1 MARIVQKFGG
11 SSVADA
17 ERIFRVARRIT
28 STYQAGNDVCVV
40 LSAQGDTTDD
50 LIAKANEINPDASR
64 REMDMLL
71 SCGEQISIALMAMA
85 IEKLGFPVVSLCGW
99 QIGMMTDSNHSAA
112 RIRRVDCDRVRE
124 ELDKKRIVLVAGFQ
138 GVNRQGDVTTLGR
151 GGSDTTAVALAVALQ
166 ADLCQIYTDVDGV
179 YTCDPRLVPD
189 ARKLDEITYSEM
201 LELASLGAQVLHNR
215 SVELAKSYN
224 VPLEVLS
231 SFTEN
236 PGTIVKEVVNKVE
249 KTYITGVAQDKKI
262 ARVALTGIAD
272 EPGMAYRVFGL
283 LAKNKI
289 NVDMILQSYGH
300 GERKDIVFTLAEKD
314 VPACTK
320 LLEENKQSLGYENLD
335 VSTDVSKVS
344 IVGAG
349 MLGNAGVAAKMFE
362 ALYQARINIRMISTS
377 EIKISVLIDKD
388 ESERAVRAIHS
399 RFFQ

>member
-17 ERIFRVARRIT
+17 ERIFRVARRIA

-215 SVELAKSYN
+215 SVELAKSYS

>member
-1 MARIVQKFGG
+1 MALIVQKFGG
-11 SSVADA
+11 SSVANA
-17 ERIFRVARRIT
+17 ERIFRVAKIIT
-28 STYQAGNDVCVV
+28 DTCQKGNSVCVV

-50 LIAKANEINPDASR
+50 LIAKANEINEAPSR

-99 QIGMMTDSNHSAA
+99 QIGMTTDSNHTAA
-112 RIRRVDCDRVRE
+112 RIKRVDCDRVRQ

-138 GVNRQGDVTTLGR
+138 GVDRQGDVTTLGR
-151 GGSDTTAVALAVALQ
+151 GGSDTTAVAMAVALQ

-231 SFTEN
+231 SFTGN
-236 PGTIVKEVVNKVE
+236 PGTIVKEVVSKVE

-283 LAKNKI
+283 LAKHKI
-289 NVDMILQSYGH
+289 NVDMILQSYGR
-300 GERKDIVFTLAEKD
+300 GESKDIVFTLAEKD
-314 VPACTK
+314 VPACTQ
-320 LLEENKQSLGYENLD
+320 LLEENKQTLGYEALD
-335 VSTDVSKVS
+335 LSTDVSKVS

-349 MLGNAGVAAKMFE
+349 MLGNAGVAARMFE

-377 EIKISVLIDKD
+377 EIKISVLIDIED
-388 ESERAVRAIHS
+388 SERAVRAIHS

>member
-99 QIGMMTDSNHSAA
+99 QIGMTTDSNHSNA

-215 SVELAKSYN
+215 SVELAKSYS

-249 KTYITGVAQDKKI
+249 KTYITGVAQDKQI